1 MYGTRAWLT
10 CLTLSLAA
18 MARGAQPDKVE
29 QALREVRDVKA
40 ALFSRSSG
48 LLGRLPGP
56 AEIAAHQM
64 RCRPI
69 PRPEAGVPREI
80 RFDAQTIERAAGLDP
95 VELRKAKGRMGM
107 RVLPLGITGAYVSEF
122 LKRNELLV
130 VHVLEES
137 PAGGVLQL
145 NDAIIGANGRLFED
159 PEDPRPEMGNA
170 LAESQSPK
178 LGGILTLHVVR
189 DRKPTNVKIDLGD
202 TLSYS
207 DTWPFG
213 CEKSRR
219 IRKAALDFVMS
230 QYPWH
235 RYNFWTPTF
244 LMASGDDA
252 ALELARRHLCAGLK
266 DEYEENTGASAWR
279 GGYRLTNLC
288 EYYLLTGDSSV
299 LPAIRHQAEGVAWA
313 QYRSGSWS
321 HGAGKGPNVPAPG
334 TAGGG
339 YGEVNNAGL
348 GAFTGLCLARQCGIE
363 PYDHTLPRS
372 IRFFGK
378 FCGSNLPYGLG
389 APSARGGRMDNGM
402 NSMAAV
408 AFHLLG
414 EDEMAERWARTV
426 CPMWM
431 GRERGHAEAI
441 FSAAWGP
448 VGAALAPEEEFHGFM
463 NHMRWAYEM
472 GRTRD
477 GGLTFMRG
485 SRWTYPNM
493 TAAMGL
499 FLWLPERRLQ
509 ILGGESVFAPRPPRG
524 LERAA
529 ELYKRK
535 KWKELRTF
543 LTDYIKAAEK
553 SEPASAGDLAYAGK
567 LLAAYERLEKH
578 AAATLE
584 IIEESIQSGMP
595 ATAQTQLDLL
605 ARMLGEEREEAARLR
620 RRLGEGK
627 LKDRRRPKPEPL
639 VDHKELVKKLGLAKG
654 GVGDG
659 FAHSPDYIAETNKQ
673 GFEGMALEQIAGFL
687 GHFSGGPA
695 SGAAAALAE
704 RGEEALP
711 LLKRLLADPHC
722 GVRAGAV
729 DALTRMYRHDGD
741 EYRADVPAD
750 LAVIVK
756 LLRPMTADPSPL
768 VRDATGG
775 FIKAIKVLNK
785 DVYDILA
792 IMARSGANVEDIVR
806 HGIKDPEVRTR
817 LCMELVDAANRR
829 RSTVPAEYKPIG
841 LAESAHL
848 ELCRPYLQTAIDTLN
863 NPRVLNMYGFFSNT
877 PPNAALRILERYA
890 EDPFVPAHLT
900 DVLRFAA
907 RKRGSMDSYWY
918 PIIEY
923 PHRIVVRIGP
933 AALPKVKAFCESEA
947 ALYRRLQAD
956 EAARPSWWKEDTPE
970 FFDTWRREMERTAEP
985 VRCLQGERPPEDA
998 IPSMCSIYLSSRAWG
1013 AWERQRIRD
1022 RITDLGVEAVP
1033 FLRQAFPPL
1042 VAPLRAGFDERIA
1055 SRQAK
1060 AEGEKDRRRKRDI
1073 QKEIETVQA
1082 QRAALDERVAELEEL
1097 AALIELFN
1105 VRRPSDADVRALC
1118 AFYVKR
1124 PWGNRYPFIKHDLSY
1139 MRPLYDRQ
1147 LALAR
1152 DTLTRWRGETLPT
1165 LRAFIEKDK
1174 QTLAGALT
1182 ALDEEEK
1189 FWKPQWARKSKMPL
1203 ARIAQEREDIKQ
1215 IRSELG
1221 DLADLIECASQD
1233 RLSRERI
1240 AVLCRIFTR
1249 RGWPSQKALIRDLL
1263 KRAGAKAIPAIR
1275 EHVHVEEEALPRIV
1289 AEVESHMSNTV
1300 KVRVKWRYDRAR
1312 TREVNL
1318 RRGIQGLEDIARAIR

>member
-1 MYGTRAWLT
+1 
-10 CLTLSLAA
+10 
-18 MARGAQPDKVE
+18 
-29 QALREVRDVKA
+29 
-40 ALFSRSSG
+40 
-48 LLGRLPGP
+48 
-56 AEIAAHQM
+56 
-64 RCRPI
+64 
-69 PRPEAGVPREI
+69 
-80 RFDAQTIERAAGLDP
+80 
-95 VELRKAKGRMGM
+95 
-107 RVLPLGITGAYVSEF
+107 
-122 LKRNELLV
+122 
-130 VHVLEES
+130 
-137 PAGGVLQL
+137 
-145 NDAIIGANGRLFED
+145 
-159 PEDPRPEMGNA
+159 
-170 LAESQSPK
+170 
-178 LGGILTLHVVR
+178 
-189 DRKPTNVKIDLGD
+189 
-202 TLSYS
+202 
-207 DTWPFG
+207 
-213 CEKSRR
+213 
-219 IRKAALDFVMS
+219 
-230 QYPWH
+230 
-235 RYNFWTPTF
+235 
-244 LMASGDDA
+244 
-252 ALELARRHLCAGLK
+252 
-266 DEYEENTGASAWR
+266 
-279 GGYRLTNLC
+279 
-288 EYYLLTGDSSV
+288 
-299 LPAIRHQAEGVAWA
+299 
-313 QYRSGSWS
+313 
-321 HGAGKGPNVPAPG
+321 
-334 TAGGG
+334 
-339 YGEVNNAGL
+339 
-348 GAFTGLCLARQCGIE
+348 
-363 PYDHTLPRS
+363 
-372 IRFFGK
+372 
-378 FCGSNLPYGLG
+378 
-389 APSARGGRMDNGM
+389 MDNGM

-426 CPMWM
+426 CSMWM

-448 VGAALAPEEEFHGFM
+448 VGAALAPEEEFHAFM

-485 SRWTYPNM
+485 SRWTHPNM

-509 ILGGESVFAPRPPRG
+509 ILGGESVFAGRPPEA
-524 LERAA
+524 LARAA
-529 ELYKRK
+529 QLYKRK

-543 LTDYIKAAEK
+543 ITDYVKAAEK
-553 SEPASAGDLAYAGK
+553 SGPASAGDVAYARK
-567 LLAAYERLEKH
+567 LLAAYGRLEKQ

-584 IIEESIQSGMP
+584 IIEESIRSGMP

-620 RRLGEGK
+620 KLLGEGK
-627 LKDRRRPKPEPL
+627 LKDRPSPKPEPL
-639 VDHKELVKKLGLAKG
+639 IDHKELVKKLGLAKG

-659 FAHSPDYIAETNKQ
+659 FAHSPAYIAETNRR
-673 GFEGMALEQIAGFL
+673 GFEGMALERIAGFL

-704 RGEEALP
+704 RGEEVLP

-722 GVRAGAV
+722 GVRGGAI

-741 EYRADVPAD
+741 EYRADAPED
-750 LAVIVK
+750 LAEIVK

-775 FIKAIKVLNK
+775 FIKAIKVLNE

-792 IMARSGANVEDIVR
+792 VMARSGANVQSIVR

-817 LCMELVDAANRR
+817 LCMALVDAANRR
-829 RSTVPAEYKPIG
+829 RRTVPAEYKPIG

-848 ELCRPYLQTAIDTLN
+848 ELCGPYLRTAIDTLN
-863 NPRVLNMYGFFSNT
+863 NPRVLGMYGFFSNT

-890 EDPFVPAHLT
+890 EDPPARPKPLRRGEGPFVPAHLT

-933 AALPKVKAFCESEA
+933 GALPKVEAFCRSEA
-947 ALYRRLQAD
+947 ALYRRLAAGD
-956 EAARPSWWKEDTPE
+956 EARPSWWKEDTRE
-970 FFDTWRREMERTAEP
+970 FFDTWRREMERTAEL
-985 VRCLQGERPPEDA
+985 VRCLHGERPPESA
-998 IPSMCSIYLSSRAWG
+998 IPSMCSIYLSSRPWG

-1033 FLRQAFPPL
+1033 LLRRAVPAL

-1060 AEGEKDRRRKRDI
+1060 ATTEKDRRKKRDI

-1097 AALIELFN
+1097 ASLIELFN
-1105 VRRPSDADVRALC
+1105 ARRPSEADVRALC

-1152 DTLTRWRGETLPT
+1152 DTLLRWGGPGLPT
-1165 LRAFIEKDK
+1165 LRAFVEKDK

-1189 FWKPQWARKSKMPL
+1189 FWKPQWSRKSKMPL
-1203 ARIAQEREDIKQ
+1203 ARIAQEREDIRQ

-1221 DLADLIECASQD
+1221 DLADLIECASRD
-1233 RLSRERI
+1233 RLSREHVG
-1240 AVLCRIFTR
+1240 VLCRIYTR
-1249 RGWPSQKALIRDLL
+1249 RGWPAHRALVRDLFE
-1263 KRAGAKAIPAIR
+1263 RAGTDALPAIR
-1275 EHVHVEEEALPRIV
+1275 EHIRAEKEALPGIV
-1289 AEVESHMSNTV
+1289 AEVERHMSNTV

-1312 TREVNL
+1312 RRESNL
-1318 RRGIQGLEDIARAIR
+1318 RRGVRELEEIARAIR